1 MKLVIVDIHV
11 HLSSCRMKLVIVDM
25 CPPFSLS
32 LCQNISTLLLKE
44 CAMCVYS
51 RAPTAVMLAC
61 LGVHYEVREGLL

>member
-1 MKLVIVDIHV
+1 
-11 HLSSCRMKLVIVDM
+11 MKLVIVDM

-32 LCQNISTLLLKE
+32 LCQNLSTLLLKE
-44 CAMCVYS
+44 CAICVYS